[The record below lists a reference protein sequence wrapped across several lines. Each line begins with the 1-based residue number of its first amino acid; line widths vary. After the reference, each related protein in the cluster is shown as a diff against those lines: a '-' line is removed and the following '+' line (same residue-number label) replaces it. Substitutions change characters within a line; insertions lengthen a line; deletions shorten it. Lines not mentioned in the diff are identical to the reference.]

1 MDTSTRLTGTLSKWI
16 AEGVIRSAA
25 NEEVRW
31 DITLS
36 VQPDENGNPVGV
48 YSILMS
54 IHSGNIGGPWITL
67 IGQIPFDAQHSAE
80 GIYGVVQQILEG
92 LREERSQYLKDEPL
106 RPVGS
111 LIVPGR

>member
-1 MDTSTRLTGTLSKWI
+1 MDTSTRLIETLSKWI
-16 AEGVIRSAA
+16 SEGVTRSAA

-36 VQPDENGNPVGV
+36 VQPDEQGNPVGV

-54 IHSGNIGGPWITL
+54 IHSGNIGGNWITL
-67 IGQIPFDAQHSAE
+67 IGQIPFAAQHSAE
-80 GIYGVVQQILEG
+80 GIHGVVRQILDG
-92 LREERSQYLKDEPL
+92 LREERSQYLKDEPV